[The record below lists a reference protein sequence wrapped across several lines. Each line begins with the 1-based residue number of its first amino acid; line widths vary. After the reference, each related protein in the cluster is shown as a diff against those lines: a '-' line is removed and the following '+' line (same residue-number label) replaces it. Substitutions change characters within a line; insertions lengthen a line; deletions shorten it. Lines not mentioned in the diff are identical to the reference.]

1 MSLLITPSTETRVN
15 TTTASDQFYPSVTAL
30 NGGYIVTWMS
40 LSQDGS
46 GYGIY
51 AQRYDASG
59 NTVGSETRVN
69 TTTASDQEFPT
80 VAASFSTAATLRSSQ
95 AEKKSMTSAIR
106 SLDLREATL
115 ALRPRLSWQLLPRQ
129 QVRPLAK
136 F

>member
-30 NGGYIVTWMS
+30 NGAYIVTWMS

-51 AQRYDASG
+51 AQRYDATG

-106 SLDLREATL
+106 SLGLREATL
-115 ALRPRLSWQLLPRQ
+115 ALGPRLSWQLSPRQ